1 MILDA
6 VEDLK
11 KAPESSPS
19 PSIRTFFSFPLEKEK
34 EEKKGLIIFL
44 NVNGPIL
51 SCIERFFVLYT
62 TLRKDQPP
70 MYRTIF
76 LPREGGPPYDAM
88 DGCPKCKG

>member
-1 MILDA
+1 MEENARLREPGPKQNLPYQARD
-6 VEDLK
+6 
-11 KAPESSPS
+11 
-19 PSIRTFFSFPLEKEK
+19 KEK